1 MSHLHE
7 LMISQLLNDG
17 WQELATQMS
26 SSLNIGLPCLP
37 TDRLMKLVTLGLE
50 KENEQEQNVS
60 EQMLGTGLDMEFE
73 KIFNNDPVK
82 PRVVYSALHKAA
94 TRSGAF
100 SGDGQFCATGSA
112 DKSIKILDV
121 DKWVSF
127 NQEL

>member
-1 MSHLHE
+1 
-7 LMISQLLNDG
+7 
-17 WQELATQMS
+17 MS
-26 SSLNIGLPCLP
+26 SSLNIRLPCLP

-50 KENEQEQNVS
+50 KEKEQKQEQNVS
-60 EQMLGTGLDMEFE
+60 EQMFGTGLDMEFE

-127 NQEL
+127 NHEF